1 MKNSL
6 ICLEG
11 TLKFDEDVQ
20 TQTINVV
27 GFRTGQQITVNRDRL
42 AEGQTLAENIALQLS
57 NAEKIFNQFNLVK
70 MEELNDGSVFA
81 NTVLVIYNFISGQG
95 GGQRVWQVTYA
106 CLMPDNTTINFTSM
120 YPDETSLKNEMHRLA
135 HCVKSFTFNRD

>member
-11 TLKFDEDVQ
+11 TLKFDEEVR

-27 GFRTGQQITVNRDRL
+27 AFRTGQQITINRDRL
-42 AEGQTLAENIALQLS
+42 AEGQTLGENIALQVS

-70 MEELNDGSVFA
+70 MEEVNDGHTF
-81 NTVLVIYNFISGQG
+81 TKTFQVIYSFITGQG
-95 GGQRVWQVTYA
+95 GSQRVWQVTYA
-106 CLMPDNTTINFTSM
+106 CLLADNVTINFTSI
-120 YPDETSLKNEMHRLA
+120 YPDEVSMKNEIHRLA
-135 HCVKSFTFNRD
+135 HCVKSFTLNNI